1 MSGGQPA
8 VLAERRDHVLL
19 VTINRPAAL
28 NAVNRD
34 VSRGIGLTLERAD
47 RDREIWAV
55 VLTGAEGRAFC
66 AGADLKALARG
77 ESLIEPGMEQWGF
90 AGYVRHPISKPTIAA
105 VNGLAFGGGTEIVL
119 ATDLVVSAERATFGL
134 PEVKRGL
141 IAAGGGLIRLPA
153 QLPQKIAMEMILTG
167 EPVSAQAAARWGL
180 VNMVVP
186 DESVVSAALGL
197 ADRICRNA
205 PLAVQA
211 SKRVAAG
218 NRSGT
223 VFAEEDQWHL
233 NSDEFETLKRS
244 VDASEGPAAFAE
256 KREPRWQAR

>member
-1 MSGGQPA
+1 MSRSQPA

-28 NAVNRD
+28 NAVNRE
-34 VSRGIGLTLERAD
+34 VSRGIGLALERAD

-55 VLTGAEGRAFC
+55 VLTGAGERAFC
-66 AGADLKALARG
+66 AGADLKALAQG
-77 ESLIEPGMEQWGF
+77 ESLAEPGMEQWGF

-119 ATDLVVSAERATFGL
+119 ATDLVISAERATFAL
-134 PEVKRGL
+134 PEVRRGL

-167 EPVSAQAAARWGL
+167 EPAGAQAAAQWGL
-180 VNMVVP
+180 VNLVVP
-186 DESVVSAALGL
+186 DDSVVSAALGL
-197 ADRICRNA
+197 ANRICRNA

-218 NRSGT
+218 IRSGAMP
-223 VFAEEDQWHL
+223 AEADQWLL
-233 NSDEFETLKRS
+233 NSAEFETLKRS
-244 VDASEGPAAFAE
+244 ADAREGPAAFAE
-256 KREPRWQAR
+256 KREPRWQGS